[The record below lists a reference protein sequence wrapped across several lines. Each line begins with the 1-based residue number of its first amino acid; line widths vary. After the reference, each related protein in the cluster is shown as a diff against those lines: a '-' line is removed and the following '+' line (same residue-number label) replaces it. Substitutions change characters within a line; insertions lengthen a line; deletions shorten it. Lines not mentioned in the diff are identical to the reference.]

1 MTADAP
7 AVETEDERA
16 GAKAERLVVERV
28 RAALPPEYRLYPNVK
43 WIGRTADHRGLR
55 DGEADLVIAHPERG
69 ILVIEVK
76 AGQIARDGHGR
87 WWAGTHQLNP
97 TPFEQASANLHALLG
112 KLRDLPDA
120 PSAWHPI
127 AGAAVALPDVDL
139 ESAGRHLR
147 LLGPEVET
155 DLILDHGRLLPDAD
169 GAATTRKALDKIFD
183 LIAGQSA
190 QLRAPGEQGIALLE
204 QLLHTP
210 TELRSLLRSE
220 IAEGQEELT
229 RLTEEQHHVLR
240 ELSRVR
246 RAEIR
251 GGAGTGKTMLA
262 IEKARQL
269 VGQGYRTLL
278 VCFNQPLAR
287 MLADATADL
296 ARTGLLRVSTFHQ
309 LCEDLGRAAGTLPAR
324 PSPIPAEWWTKTL
337 PEALYA
343 AIEVEGGTYHALV
356 IDEGQDFEADWFD
369 ALQLLL
375 VDPADDVMYVFHDPA
390 QALYRDDVVERLG
403 LMPRDLVWNCRNPQA
418 IHEAVARLADGG
430 LSADALRPGGRAPEL
445 IEVSTPAETL
455 EALRTLLF
463 RLRHDEKVAA
473 RDIVVLNGVGLDHSD
488 VWRQR
493 RFGSE
498 TLWNGQVDADG
509 RPNGLAAELVPPRPP
524 GTILCDSIR
533 RFKGLERAV
542 VILTELRPD
551 DARLERLLYVGMSR
565 TLQHVVLVVTPEV
578 ARQVGKMPA

>member
-1 MTADAP
+1 MGMSGNAIAPPVGTAGEA
-7 AVETEDERA
+7 
-16 GAKAERLVVERV
+16 AERLVFERL
-28 RAALPPEYRLYPNVK
+28 RAALPADYRFYPNVA

-55 DGEADLVIAHPERG
+55 DGEADLVIAHPDRG
-69 ILVIEVK
+69 ILVVEVK
-76 AGQIARDGHGR
+76 AGQIARDSHGR
-87 WWAGTHQLNP
+87 WWAGPHELNP
-97 TPFEQASANLHALLG
+97 SPFDQARDNLHALLG
-112 KLRDLPDA
+112 KLRDLPNA
-120 PSAWHPI
+120 PPNWEPI
-127 AGAAVALPDVDL
+127 AGHAIALPDVDL
-139 ESAGRHLR
+139 ESAGANLR
-147 LLGPEVET
+147 LLGPDVDS
-155 DLILDHGRLLPDAD
+155 DLILDHGRLLPDD
-169 GAATTRKALDKIFD
+169 PRGTRAAIEKMFD
-183 LIAGQSA
+183 LYAGESA
-190 QLRAPGEQGIALLE
+190 HLRPPGEAGIALLE
-204 QLLHTP
+204 ALLHTP
-210 TELRSLLRSE
+210 TELRSILRSE

-229 RLTEEQHHVLR
+229 RLTQEQHHVLR
-240 ELSRVR
+240 ELGRVR

-287 MLADATADL
+287 MLVDATADL

-309 LCEDLGRAAGTLPAR
+309 LCEDLGREAGTLPAR

-337 PEALYA
+337 PEALYG

-375 VDPADDVMYVFHDPA
+375 VDPAEDVMYVFHDPA

-403 LMPRDLVWNCRNPQA
+403 LTPRDLVWNCRNPQA

-430 LSADALRPGGRAPEL
+430 LSADALRPGGRAPEV

-473 RDIVVLNGVGLDHSD
+473 RDIVVLSGVGLDHSN

-498 TLWNGQVDADG
+498 TLWNGQVDDDG
-509 RPNGLAAELVPPRPP
+509 RPNGLAAELVAPQPA

-533 RFKGLERAV
+533 RFKGLERPV

-565 TLQHVVLVVTPEV
+565 TLQHLALVVTLEV
-578 ARQVGKMPA
+578 ARWVGRVVT